1 MTINGRLLLLVVVLG
16 LFIRVWKTNEH
27 PCTRPAA
34 RSRSHSTQMLP
45 SQAAAPPDGE
55 TRVTRLID
63 RRQNGDAPVDEERWT
78 AATCPIPLP
87 AGIAPGAYRVVSD
100 SGRVAALTVSMS
112 ATWAAATPVPTA
124 PPELLTT
131 VVSDERWYWIRLVRE
146 PVRSDVAKT
155 LDEATVPET
164 GPRKFDFSN
173 PVPPP
178 AASVSLQEAARPRP
192 PELPSPR

>member
-27 PCTRPAA
+27 PCTRPAV

-45 SQAAAPPDGE
+45 AQAAAPPDGA
-55 TRVTRLID
+55 TRITRLID
-63 RRQNGDAPVDEERWT
+63 QRQIGDAPVEEERWT
-78 AATCPIPLP
+78 ATSCPIPLP

-100 SGRVAALTVSMS
+100 SGRVAALTVPMS
-112 ATWAAATPVPTA
+112 ETWAAVTPVPAA

-131 VVSDERWYWIRLVRE
+131 VVSDERWYWIRLIRE

-155 LDEATVPET
+155 SEEATAPAI

-173 PVPPP
+173 HVPPPP
-178 AASVSLQEAARPRP
+178 AAAPLREAARPQP